1 LSEIEIFEKRSF
13 WSMIIGLIF
22 IGMAIASLLTI
33 RNIPGIPE
41 VITFNLKYEVF
52 DFNIHSLIHLLAK
65 PSLYIASIWGDES
78 MVTSLAFLFLGL
90 GLSLIFRKK
99 ISSRLRKS

>member
-1 LSEIEIFEKRSF
+1 MSEIEIFEKRSF

-41 VITFNLKYEVF
+41 VITFNIKYEIF
-52 DFNIHSLIHLLAK
+52 DINIYSLIHLLAT

-78 MVTSLAFLFLGL
+78 MMTSLAFLFLGL

>member
-1 LSEIEIFEKRSF
+1 MSEIEIFEKRSF
-13 WSMIIGLIF
+13 LGMIIGLIF
-22 IGMAIASLLTI
+22 IGMAIASLLAI
-33 RNIPGIPE
+33 RNIPGIPD

-52 DFNIHSLIHLLAK
+52 DINIHSLIHLLAM
-65 PSLYIASIWGDES
+65 PSLYIASVWGDES

-90 GLSLIFRKK
+90 GLSSIFRKK

>member
-22 IGMAIASLLTI
+22 IGMAIASLLTV
-33 RNIPGIPE
+33 RNIPGVPE
-41 VITFNLKYEVF
+41 VITLNLNYEVF
-52 DFNIHSLIHLLAK
+52 NINIHSLIHLLAT
-65 PSLYIASIWGDES
+65 PCLYIASIWGDES

-90 GLSLIFRKK
+90 GLSLILRKK